1 MHAVTKMADL
11 TKFCQTEWSFMDL
24 TILDFDECWPF
35 LLLHAFLDISDKVL
49 KMANLTKFCETEW
62 MFTDLTILANFSQT
76 RKSEIRLSKVTI
88 FDEFGQISHT
98 ESAWRMT
105 ILTNFG
111 QIRHTEIS
119 LADDDLTKFSPISL
133 LHAFQDISLSYR
145 LARLVEVIFN
155 YVKSL
160 IHNCSWF

>member
-1 MHAVTKMADL
+1 MHTVTKMADL

-35 LLLHAFLDISDKVL
+35 LLLHAFLDISDKVM

-119 LADDDLTKFSPISL
+119 LANDDFDEIFADFVTACISGHISIL
-133 LHAFQDISLSYR
+133 QASKIGRSYFQLCKD
-145 LARLVEVIFN
+145 FN
-155 YVKSL
+155 PQL
-160 IHNCSWF
+160 

>member
-35 LLLHAFLDISDKVL
+35 LLLHAFLDISDKVM

-62 MFTDLTILANFSQT
+62 MFTDLTILANFNQT

-119 LADDDLTKFSPISL
+119 LADDDFDEIFADFVTACISGHISIL
-133 LHAFQDISLSYR
+133 QASKIGRSYFQLCKD
-145 LARLVEVIFN
+145 FN
-155 YVKSL
+155 PQL
-160 IHNCSWF
+160 

>member
-1 MHAVTKMADL
+1 
-11 TKFCQTEWSFMDL
+11 
-24 TILDFDECWPF
+24 
-35 LLLHAFLDISDKVL
+35 
-49 KMANLTKFCETEW
+49 

-98 ESAWRMT
+98 ESAWWMT

-119 LADDDLTKFSPISL
+119 LADDDFDEIFADFVTACISGHISIL
-133 LHAFQDISLSYR
+133 QASKIGRSYFQLCKD
-145 LARLVEVIFN
+145 FN
-155 YVKSL
+155 PQL
-160 IHNCSWF
+160 

>member
-98 ESAWRMT
+98 ESAWWMT

-119 LADDDLTKFSPISL
+119 LADDDFDEFWSNSSHRNQPGGWRFWRNFRRFRYCMHFRTYLYLTG
-133 LHAFQDISLSYR
+133 
-145 LARLVEVIFN
+145 
-155 YVKSL
+155 
-160 IHNCSWF
+160 

>member
-1 MHAVTKMADL
+1 
-11 TKFCQTEWSFMDL
+11 MDL
-24 TILDFDECWPF
+24 KILANFSQNWRFWWILVKHVRAKPAWFD
-35 LLLHAFLDISDKVL
+35 LLLHAFLDISDKVM

-98 ESAWRMT
+98 ESAWRMM
-105 ILTNFG
+105 ILTNFD

-119 LADDDLTKFSPISL
+119 LADDDFGEFWSNSSHRNQPGGWRFWRNFRRFRYCMHFRTYLYLTG
-133 LHAFQDISLSYR
+133 
-145 LARLVEVIFN
+145 
-155 YVKSL
+155 
-160 IHNCSWF
+160 

>member
-1 MHAVTKMADL
+1 
-11 TKFCQTEWSFMDL
+11 
-24 TILDFDECWPF
+24 
-35 LLLHAFLDISDKVL
+35 
-49 KMANLTKFCETEW
+49 

-119 LADDDLTKFSPISL
+119 LAGDDFDEIFADFVTACISGHISIL
-133 LHAFQDISLSYR
+133 QASKIGRSYFQLCKD
-145 LARLVEVIFN
+145 FN
-155 YVKSL
+155 PQL
-160 IHNCSWF
+160 

>member
-1 MHAVTKMADL
+1 MYAVTKMADL

-35 LLLHAFLDISDKVL
+35 LLLHAFQDISDKVM

-119 LADDDLTKFSPISL
+119 LADDDFDEIFADFVTACISGHISIL
-133 LHAFQDISLSYR
+133 QASKIGRSYFQLCKD
-145 LARLVEVIFN
+145 FN
-155 YVKSL
+155 PQL
-160 IHNCSWF
+160 

>member
-1 MHAVTKMADL
+1 
-11 TKFCQTEWSFMDL
+11 
-24 TILDFDECWPF
+24 
-35 LLLHAFLDISDKVL
+35 
-49 KMANLTKFCETEW
+49 

-111 QIRHTEIS
+111 QIRQTEIS
-119 LADDDLTKFSPISL
+119 LADDDFDEFWSNSSHRISL
-133 LHAFQDISLSYR
+133 ADDDFDEIFADFVTACISGHISILQASKIGRSYFQLCKD
-145 LARLVEVIFN
+145 FN
-155 YVKSL
+155 PQL
-160 IHNCSWF
+160 

>member
-35 LLLHAFLDISDKVL
+35 LLLHAFLDISDKVM

-98 ESAWRMT
+98 ESAWRIT

-119 LADDDLTKFSPISL
+119 LADDDFDEIFADFVTACISGHISIL
-133 LHAFQDISLSYR
+133 QASKIGRSYFQLCKD
-145 LARLVEVIFN
+145 FN
-155 YVKSL
+155 PQL
-160 IHNCSWF
+160 

>member
-35 LLLHAFLDISDKVL
+35 LLLHAFLDISDKVM

-119 LADDDLTKFSPISL
+119 LADDDFDEIFADFVTACISGHISILQATKIGRSY
-133 LHAFQDISLSYR
+133 FQLCKD
-145 LARLVEVIFN
+145 FN
-155 YVKSL
+155 PQL
-160 IHNCSWF
+160 

>member
-35 LLLHAFLDISDKVL
+35 LLLHAFLDISDKVM

-119 LADDDLTKFSPISL
+119 LADDDFDEIFADFVTACISGHISIL
-133 LHAFQDISLSYR
+133 QASKIGRSYFQLCKD
-145 LARLVEVIFN
+145 FN
-155 YVKSL
+155 PQL
-160 IHNCSWF
+160 

>member
-35 LLLHAFLDISDKVL
+35 LLLHAFLDISDQVM

-119 LADDDLTKFSPISL
+119 LADDDFDEIFADFVTACISGHISIL
-133 LHAFQDISLSYR
+133 QASKIGRSYFQLCKD
-145 LARLVEVIFN
+145 FN
-155 YVKSL
+155 PQL
-160 IHNCSWF
+160 